1 MHRTVNVWI
10 LFLILTIAFV
20 LISVRWLDKPIARFF
35 ETIIQREIL
44 PIDLVDR
51 ILSIPSIGTI
61 LFIAL
66 GLSAISGRRF
76 SKIETTIAL
85 CVIATLIT
93 TVIKDQ
99 LKFIFGR
106 SWPPLFLQQDVY
118 GFHFFQSGKLWE
130 SFPSGHAAVA
140 AALLSVVWIFLPKFR
155 AACVI
160 VVFAADLGLVV
171 LYLHFL
177 SDVAAGTFVG
187 VSAALFTVAT
197 WKAIKPAVSRRNEAE
212 STSHDR

>member
-1 MHRTVNVWI
+1 MPRTVNVWF
-10 LFLILTIAFV
+10 LFLIMTIAFV
-20 LISVRWLDKPIARFF
+20 LVSVRWIDKPLVQFF
-35 ETIIQREIL
+35 ETVIQREIL

-76 SKIETTIAL
+76 SKIEATIAL

-106 SWPPLFLQQDVY
+106 SWPSLLLQQDVY

-140 AALLSVVWIFLPKFR
+140 AALLSVVWVSLPKLR
-155 AACVI
+155 AASVI
-160 VVFAADLGLVV
+160 VVFAADLGLIV

-177 SDVAAGTFVG
+177 SDVVAGTFVG
-187 VSAALFTVAT
+187 VSAALFTMAM
-197 WKAIKPAVSRRNEAE
+197 WHAIAPAVGMRSEAE
-212 STSHDR
+212 ATSHDR